1 VSPFVPSKGPYQ
13 RFEDILANIA
23 LIEAFTAGMNLEG
36 FAADLKTSNAV
47 ERCLERISEAAK
59 KLEGQAETICPEI
72 PWPQVRAL
80 GNMLRHEYDR
90 IDVVRIWLLI
100 EDNLPPLSDDYLEA
114 RFLCRRQ

>member
-1 VSPFVPSKGPYQ
+1 VPSKDPTQ
-13 RFEDILANIA
+13 RFEDIFSNIA
-23 LIEAFTAGMNLEG
+23 MIEAFTAGMNLEG
-36 FAADLKTSNAV
+36 FAGDLKTSNAV

-59 KLEGQAETICPEI
+59 RLEGKAETLCPEI

-100 EDNLPPLSDDYLEA
+100 EDNLPPLKAAVERVLKSGGL
-114 RFLCRRQ
+114 